1 MIYIFFCG
9 FFHAALIRHFCRFFS
24 QPGSDENV
32 KPSARLAQKKNIDE
46 VLAGKQGLL
55 LIPAGSHPEFSA
67 SRCTDAQ
74 LFAAKHVH
82 ELEPSQDSI
91 FVRLF
96 DSQRGLGTGSCG
108 PQTLPKYHCTKEP
121 VCEVSFL
128 IKPIGFGGD

>member
-1 MIYIFFCG
+1 M
-9 FFHAALIRHFCRFFS
+9 FHAALIRHLCRFFS

-32 KPSARLAQKKNIDE
+32 KPSLKIDE

-55 LIPAGSHPEFSA
+55 LIPTGSCHPEFSA

-74 LFAAKHVH
+74 LFAARHVH
-82 ELEPSQDSI
+82 ELEPSLDSI

-96 DSQRGLGTGSCG
+96 DYQRGLGTGSCG